1 LCIPNCSVN
10 KAAIFSVNTVQLALA
25 KARNKQT
32 ETWGDFA
39 CKICN
44 LREQK
49 FFPSHQQKYCNG
61 KSPFPV
67 APHSSR
73 IKARLPLGEKIPR
86 IHGHDAGAL
95 SQGRKF
101 LNQNEKSTSHP
112 FKFEINLHGPR
123 LRRSVSKKRLFTV
136 KLSLFVDKE
145 AESMFSRSF
154 MVIGF
159 GVRDALMD

>member
-1 LCIPNCSVN
+1 
-10 KAAIFSVNTVQLALA
+10 LA

-44 LREQK
+44 LREQTVFSVASTK
-49 FFPSHQQKYCNG
+49 IIVMAN
-61 KSPFPV
+61 PFPV

-154 MVIGF
+154 MVIRF
-159 GVRDALMD
+159 GVGTH